1 MSNDGSDQS
10 AIPLKTVHQQQQL
23 KKSHKGNQGK
33 VSKNNDVEDAVG
45 TASSYDP
52 DQIKGL
58 D

>member
-23 KKSHKGNQGK
+23 KKSYKGNQGK